1 MPSSSDV
8 PLPDP
13 DSLEAAA
20 PQADGAAP
28 SRAQDHLRAI
38 GRGGTAML
46 FGQLANYGLRYIAT
60 VIVGRGLG
68 RAMLGAFG
76 LVMQLERFTQVLADA
91 GLPQANQK
99 FVADCLARDDR
110 AGARATARLTGALS
124 FVFTFALFAIL
135 WALSPAI
142 ADRFYHRPDLVLP
155 LRIAALALP
164 LASITGTLLSVQQAA
179 RNVLPLVLIARVGVP
194 LLFLAGVAAAVYAQG
209 SLIALVWSYVLAA
222 AVGLLAALLVF
233 ARWLSAAG
241 DGGERT
247 VRLRQVLRFSITM
260 CVAAIAG
267 SVISMADLLVLKK
280 FVSDEQLGV
289 YYAAARTAFFVSF
302 PLFAMNALYAPVI
315 SDLFALKDTAGL
327 RHTYLTTTRWST
339 GAAFG
344 LFGPMVIAPSLIMG
358 IFGRGFHGGGVVLIL
373 LGAGQLV
380 NSATGGVAWMLA
392 MTGGQALLAWT
403 NWVCA
408 AISVGALVFAC
419 RWWGAVGAAACV
431 GSVVAIANI
440 ARLIWVWRRL
450 GFHPFDA
457 RYGIC
462 WLATGALIGVL
473 SVLTHLGG
481 AGASIGALAAYA
493 ILFPVIMW
501 YGWLARENP
510 LAARRRAGVPPDP
523 TAAVDV
529 DTT

>member
-1 MPSSSDV
+1 MPSGEDM

-13 DSLEAAA
+13 DTVAA
-20 PQADGAAP
+20 PVPRVDAAAP
-28 SRAQDHLRAI
+28 SRPQDHLRAI

-124 FVFTFALFAIL
+124 FVFTFTLFAVL

-194 LLFLAGVAAAVYAQG
+194 LLFLAGVSCVVYVKG
-209 SLIALVWSYVLAA
+209 SLIALVWAYVLAA
-222 AVGLLAALLVF
+222 GAGLLAALLVF
-233 ARWLSAAG
+233 ARWLSAAH

-247 VRLRQVLRFSITM
+247 VWLRQVLRFSITM

-289 YYAAARTAFFVSF
+289 YYAAARTAFFISF

-315 SDLFALKDTAGL
+315 SHLFALGDTPGL
-327 RHTYLTTTRWST
+327 RHTYVTTTRWST

-344 LFGPMVIAPSLIMG
+344 LYGPMVIAPSLIMG
-358 IFGRGFHGGGVVLIL
+358 IFGRGFHGGGLVLVL

-403 NWVCA
+403 NWACA
-408 AISVGALVFAC
+408 AISVGGLIFAC
-419 RWWGAVGAAACV
+419 RWWGAAGAAACV
-431 GSVVAIANI
+431 GSVVALANI
-440 ARLIWVWRRL
+440 VRLVWVWRRL
-450 GFHPFDA
+450 GLHPFDA

-462 WLATGALIGVL
+462 WLATGALIGVMSGL
-473 SVLTHLGG
+473 GRLGG
-481 AGASIGALAAYA
+481 AWASAAALAGYVV
-493 ILFPVIMW
+493 LFPVAMW

-510 LAARRRAGVPPDP
+510 LAARRRATVPPDP
-523 TAAVDV
+523 TAPTDV
-529 DTT
+529 DPT